1 MSDSAKRVTD
11 VHLRGVY
18 ETQFRHSGLTFSEFR
33 ETVGKNQAF
42 LAGLARLQASHS
54 LNPYPEAVTPAEK
67 VSAHYDEL
75 SFLVSERL
83 ATQLEGRSAVEAQ
96 RIMNERYI
104 SSVLDAQLDNMTSG
118 VDPVDF
124 FEKIGIPE
132 PAQSYSAFKSD
143 MVGAISKT
151 WEDYLAK
158 PHVTRFTAVHMR
170 NYFVK
175 HLGENLQV
183 PISRLAPSS
192 RTGQVGKRLPRTA
205 KLGSSDAS
213 IESPLPTA
221 VTRKFRA
228 AKDVGKQ
235 VFDDDDAE
243 PIGLGTRVP
252 VAANSRVFAVGRK
265 AQALDS
271 SVGCKSL
278 TKQRKPSRDGHH
290 SLLEHLHHHH
300 SDSVACQKVDCLMFR
315 ANRRKWAFDHKNAEK
330 THKSSSS
337 SSSSSEDEVV
347 MPPPLSPRSEPAA
360 PPAAPPAAVP
370 EPTEDSEL
378 SASDEAEAAA
388 PEEEEA
394 AAPPVAARAGTRRA
408 HGQGTY
414 DRPPAKSRAR
424 PRASVSLSMLESYA
438 QSNPEI
444 LDARRPVFLAPVDSY
459 WASTPAVILAGLQAR
474 PKNFLAMHMASP
486 VTGSTDQFL
495 TKAGRQL
502 SLSELTN
509 HAGEQGN
516 HSVERTT
523 VAGKPVTLIYLG
535 KVVPRN

>member
-1 MSDSAKRVTD
+1 MSDNAKRVTD
-11 VHLRGVY
+11 VHLRAVY
-18 ETQFRHSGLTFSEFR
+18 ESQFRHSGLSFPEFR
-33 ETVGKNQAF
+33 ETVCKNQAF
-42 LAGLARLQASHS
+42 LAGLARLQAAHS
-54 LNPYPEAVTPAEK
+54 LNPYPEAVTAAEK

-83 ATQLEGRSAVEAQ
+83 AAQLEGRSAIEAQ
-96 RIMNERYI
+96 RTMNERYI

-132 PAQSYSAFKSD
+132 PAQSYSAFKKD

-205 KLGSSDAS
+205 KLGSAE

-235 VFDDDDAE
+235 VFDDDDGEQLAKNA
-243 PIGLGTRVP
+243 P
-252 VAANSRVFAVGRK
+252 VAANSRVFAVGKK
-265 AQALDS
+265 AQSLDS
-271 SVGCKSL
+271 SIGCKSL
-278 TKQRKPSRDGHH
+278 TKQRKPSHDGHH

-300 SDSVACQKVDCLMFR
+300 SSSVACQKVDCLMFR
-315 ANRRKWAFDHKNAEK
+315 ANRRKWAFEHKNAEK

-337 SSSSSEDEVV
+337 SSSSSEDEFV
-347 MPPPLSPRSEPAA
+347 MPPPLAPRSEPT
-360 PPAAPPAAVP
+360 AVP

-378 SASDEAEAAA
+378 SASDEAEAAPA
-388 PEEEEA
+388 AAEEPTTAA
-394 AAPPVAARAGTRRA
+394 AAPPTVASRSGARRA

-424 PRASVSLSMLESYA
+424 PHASVSLGMLESYA
-438 QSNPEI
+438 KSNPEI
-444 LDARRPVFLAPVDSY
+444 LDARRPVFLAPVDTY
-459 WASTPAVILAGLQAR
+459 WASTPAAILSGLQAR

-523 VAGKPVTLIYLG
+523 VAGKQVTLIYLG